1 MNISLLN
8 NQIAIIFLLM
18 LLGALINR
26 LGFMHSQTSSDLT
39 NILLNIVSP
48 CLIIN
53 AFEQPYSSDRI
64 QQLLLAGVG
73 VLLFYL
79 LEIIIAS
86 VIFHKIKD
94 SNLQRILKYGCIFS
108 NAGFMGV
115 PLASALFGKI
125 GVFFAVVSLAGFNI
139 FNWTYGVSLFNSANK
154 HKNKLFKLKMAL
166 LNPNIIAIVAGLLLF
181 VSSISLP
188 HVISQTVSYVGMI
201 NTPLSMI
208 VIGNSLGNIKL
219 QKEARNFSLWLAVAL
234 RNLFFPVLAL
244 IIFRFLGVTGVALD
258 TTIIMMACPVA
269 GIVFLFTLQNNDDV
283 APAITLMSVSTI
295 LSLITIPIIF
305 HLI

>member
-1 MNISLLN
+1 
-8 NQIAIIFLLM
+8 M

-269 GIVFLFTLQNNDDV
+269 GIVVLFTLQNNDDV
-283 APAITLMSVSTI
+283 APAITLMGVSTI

>member
-86 VIFHKIKD
+86 VTFHKIKD

-269 GIVFLFTLQNNDDV
+269 GIVVLFTLQNNDDV
-283 APAITLMSVSTI
+283 APAITLMGVSTI